1 MDDAEPVEAAGA
13 EVLRAG
19 AAAAL
24 GRERRMTA
32 GRMTAGRMTAGRMT
46 AGRMT
51 AGRKRC
57 AVLGLLRGEPLEL
70 VARELW
76 VTAADLGAWHD
87 APLGGRRG
95 EPEEAGARRPRRPRR
110 PRRED
115 RAAPVEA
122 RRGPDGRRAALHEGG
137 AAEGRRPFGGADAC
151 AMSAVVSI
159 SACRRHGVARV
170 CRVCRVWGVARSG
183 VCRLRRADDAPPS
196 PRRRPGPL
204 GPMPDGALVEAI
216 RRVLIDSP
224 FHGPRAPERSGR
236 GCAMRDCAPPR
247 SACAA

>member
-19 AAAAL
+19 AAAAP
-24 GRERRMTA
+24 GRER
-32 GRMTAGRMTAGRMT
+32 RMT

-95 EPEEAGARRPRRPRR
+95 GPEEAGARRPRRPRR

-159 SACRRHGVARV
+159 SACRRHGAARV

-183 VCRLRRADDAPPS
+183 VCRLRRASFAAPPS
-196 PRRRPGPL
+196 LRRRPGPL

-224 FHGPRAPERSGR
+224 FHGPRASGRSGR